1 MAKFF
6 GKNLKIQTKKKG
18 LNEKEIFIDVINV
31 FDECNNRT
39 EELEEKYAFGISNYD
54 EAFYLMVENLLYI
67 HYGEWKTDIIL
78 WWVYDRFGPEGEVM
92 AIELNDHDTNSKE
105 SVVVET
111 AEQLWN
117 FLKRIDKLENK

>member
-1 MAKFF
+1 MKNF

-54 EAFYLMVENLLYI
+54 EVFYLMVENLLYI

>member
-1 MAKFF
+1 MKNF

-117 FLKRIDKLENK
+117 FLKQIDKLENK

>member
-1 MAKFF
+1 
-6 GKNLKIQTKKKG
+6 
-18 LNEKEIFIDVINV
+18 
-31 FDECNNRT
+31 
-39 EELEEKYAFGISNYD
+39 
-54 EAFYLMVENLLYI
+54 MVENLLYI

>member
-1 MAKFF
+1 MKNF
-6 GKNLKIQTKKKG
+6 GKNLKIQPKKKG
-18 LNEKEIFIDVINV
+18 INEKDLFIDIINV

-39 EELEEKYAFGISNYD
+39 EELEEKYAFGIYNYD

>member
-1 MAKFF
+1 MKNF

-117 FLKRIDKLENK
+117 FLKRIDKLKK

>member
-1 MAKFF
+1 MKNF

-117 FLKRIDKLENK
+117 FLKRIDT

>member
-1 MAKFF
+1 MKNF

-92 AIELNDHDTNSKE
+92 AIELNNHDTNSKE

>member
-1 MAKFF
+1 MKNF

-78 WWVYDRFGPEGEVM
+78 WWVYDRFGPEGEIM
-92 AIELNDHDTNSKE
+92 AIELNDHDNNSTE
-105 SVVVET
+105 SVILET
-111 AEQLWN
+111 AEQLWS